1 MREYRVIEKRKKF
14 YPEYKNGWKT
24 LWCWESF
31 TRPAYE
37 QFPNENFSNSRT
49 INAGHEQVRSFYKT
63 FDEAK
68 AICDKDKE
76 KREIKITKL

>member
-1 MREYRVIEKRKKF
+1 MREYRVIEKRRKF

-37 QFPNENFSNSRT
+37 QYPNASFNNSRV
-49 INAGHEQVRSFYKT
+49 INAELEEVRSFYKT

-68 AICDKDKE
+68 NVCDKDKE
-76 KREIKITKL
+76 KREIKIIKI